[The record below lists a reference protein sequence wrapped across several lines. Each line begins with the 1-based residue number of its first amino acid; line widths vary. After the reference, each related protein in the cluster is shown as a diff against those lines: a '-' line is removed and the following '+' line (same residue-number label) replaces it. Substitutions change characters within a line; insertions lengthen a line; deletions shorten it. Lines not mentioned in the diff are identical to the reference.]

1 MRQTMGRSLE
11 GGRGRQRFSHQIPA
25 DDHHDGE
32 ADGDGEDDEEGGDGE
47 AGEEDGDWCDSR
59 ESRASASDS

>member
-32 ADGDGEDDEEGGDGE
+32 ADDDGE
-47 AGEEDGDWCDSR
+47 AGEAGDDGEDGEEEGD
-59 ESRASASDS
+59 

>member
-11 GGRGRQRFSHQIPA
+11 GERGRQRFSHQIPA

-32 ADGDGEDDEEGGDGE
+32 AGDDGEDDEEDDDGGAGEEGGDGE
-47 AGEEDGDWCDSR
+47 AGEEEGD
-59 ESRASASDS
+59 

>member
-11 GGRGRQRFSHQIPA
+11 GERGRQRFSHQIPA

-32 ADGDGEDDEEGGDGE
+32 AGDDHHDGEADDDGEAGEEGDDGEDDEEEGD
-47 AGEEDGDWCDSR
+47 
-59 ESRASASDS
+59 

>member
-11 GGRGRQRFSHQIPA
+11 GERGRQRFSHQIPA

-32 ADGDGEDDEEGGDGE
+32 GDDDDEAGEEGGDVE
-47 AGEEDGDWCDSR
+47 AGEEEGD
-59 ESRASASDS
+59 